1 MKHVHAIVV
10 TSGFALALATA
21 MATDINGANADADIA
36 SNSQLRGQY
45 AGTISGGCLVA
56 LSGFDENDRPVDPT
70 TSYSTLISSE
80 VVYTFD
86 GYGRGISDTTNVETR
101 VPGPNTSFVPQ
112 VTLSTG
118 GGNSFTYSVGPKGTV
133 TLTLTNPSFKIV
145 NGPSAGLTSVIDQ
158 IVLEGHLGTN
168 GLTLVKTDGA
178 VETVTLSNGT
188 SFPRICQR
196 VEVLLNSRGRF

>member
-56 LSGFDENDRPVDPT
+56 LSGFDENDRPIDQT

-112 VTLSTG
+112 VQL
-118 GGNSFTYSVGPKGTV
+118 
-133 TLTLTNPSFKIV
+133 
-145 NGPSAGLTSVIDQ
+145 
-158 IVLEGHLGTN
+158 
-168 GLTLVKTDGA
+168 
-178 VETVTLSNGT
+178 
-188 SFPRICQR
+188 
-196 VEVLLNSRGRF
+196 